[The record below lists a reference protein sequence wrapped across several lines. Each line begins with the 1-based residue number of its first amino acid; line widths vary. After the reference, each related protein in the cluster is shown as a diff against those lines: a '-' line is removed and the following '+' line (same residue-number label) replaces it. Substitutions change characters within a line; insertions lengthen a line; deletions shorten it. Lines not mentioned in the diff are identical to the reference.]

1 MWLYSERRL
10 PPQKGKKGGAGG
22 SRWSPASKPSARPWD
37 FRSREGQAD
46 RGPGEG
52 VTSASV
58 LTQVPCSLGHYREFL
73 LIGLSRE
80 LSALIR
86 QSSLSRHFVVKREV
100 AAQWSSHLLSR
111 E

>member
-1 MWLYSERRL
+1 V
-10 PPQKGKKGGAGG
+10 
-22 SRWSPASKPSARPWD
+22 PADPVDRPHRNRARGRGI
-37 FRSREGQAD
+37 FAAASGQAD

-73 LIGLSRE
+73 LIGLSGE

-100 AAQWSSHLLSR
+100 AAQ
-111 E
+111 